1 MKSNKK
7 IGKILASLGGIGLLS
22 SLTLPFLTSCTGS
35 IEGMEPSQ
43 IINSLFP
50 NVWVLIGVLI
60 STIVLFIAL
69 IYLVWKPAENMISK
83 RQEYMMNEIKDAEEA
98 KKLADEKLADA
109 LKQST
114 SANVRANQIIS
125 DATTRA
131 KNIMDDAQENANKE
145 ANIIKNKALATIR
158 SEKIKAEYEIKA
170 KGVDLAFEL
179 AQSLMNKN
187 ISKEDNQEFVDQFI
201 NSYKETK

>member
-22 SLTLPFLTSCTGS
+22 SLILPFLTSCTGS

-114 SANVRANQIIS
+114 SANVRANQIIT

>member
-1 MKSNKK
+1 MRTNQK
-7 IGKILASLGGIGLLS
+7 IGKILASLGGVGLLS
-22 SLTLPFLTSCTGS
+22 SFTIPFLTSCTGS

-43 IINSLFP
+43 IINNLFP

-69 IYLVWKPAENMISK
+69 IYLVWKPAEKMISK
-83 RQEYMMNEIKDAEEA
+83 RQEYVMSEIKDAEET
-98 KKLADEKLADA
+98 KKIADEKLAEA
-109 LKQST
+109 LKQTT

-125 DATTRA
+125 DATSRA
-131 KNIMDDAQENANKE
+131 KNIVDDAFENANKE
-145 ANIIKNKALATIR
+145 ANIIKSKALATIR
-158 SEKIKAEYEIKA
+158 SERIKAEYEIKA

-179 AQSLMNKN
+179 AQSLMSKN
-187 ISKEDNQEFVDQFI
+187 ISQEDNQAFVDQFI

>member
-1 MKSNKK
+1 
-7 IGKILASLGGIGLLS
+7 
-22 SLTLPFLTSCTGS
+22 
-35 IEGMEPSQ
+35 
-43 IINSLFP
+43 
-50 NVWVLIGVLI
+50 
-60 STIVLFIAL
+60 
-69 IYLVWKPAENMISK
+69 MISK

-114 SANVRANQIIS
+114 SANVRANQIIT